1 MDAFWLRRGFLAYP
15 GKVKQ
20 DFSDSIFIKAEIV
33 PGLAFPEQEV
43 IITLLSRY
51 IRRTQ
56 VTCRHYWSVGET
68 HISPSERIGFP

>member
-43 IITLLSRY
+43 IITLLSGH
-51 IRRTQ
+51 IRSTQ
-56 VTCRHYWSVGET
+56 VTCRHYWSVGEA
-68 HISPSERIGFP
+68 HIFPSERIGFP